1 MRALKETSAPSGL
14 VIGSLFLLFAT
25 LLSGCATR
33 VIRIPTDPGLP
44 SVDAIEV
51 YQSVSKDCKGVK
63 TLTAEIALSG
73 TVRGER
79 IRGRVLAGFAMPASM
94 RLEGVAPFG
103 APVFILTSNPRDV
116 IFLLP
121 RDNRVVRQ
129 SSTEDILNSLMGL
142 SFTVDDLLSILTG
155 CIVSTPQ
162 VEQGFRH
169 DKDWISV
176 ILRDNTAAVYLKQVG
191 ASWEIRAAKWPGWR
205 VEYSE
210 WKGGIPRIVRLW
222 SDSTQ
227 NPVALLAE
235 LSQLEVNVPL
245 KAEVFLLDVPRS
257 AVTLTLDEL
266 WDVAPLR

>member
-1 MRALKETSAPSGL
+1 MRALKDASVPSGL
-14 VIGSLFLLFAT
+14 VTGSWVLLFAI

-33 VIRIPTDPGLP
+33 VIRIPTNLGLP
-44 SVDAIEV
+44 SVDAITV
-51 YQSVSKDCKGVK
+51 YQSVTKNCKSVK

-73 TVRGER
+73 TARGER

-103 APVFILTSNPRDV
+103 APVFILTSNPRDTTL
-116 IFLLP
+116 LLP

-129 SSTEDILNSLMGL
+129 SSTEDILDSLMGL
-142 SFTVDDLLSILTG
+142 SFTVDDLLLILTG

-176 ILRDNTAAVYLKQVG
+176 VSRERAATVYLKQVG
-191 ASWEIRAAKWPGWR
+191 ASWEIRAAEWTGWR

-227 NPVALLAE
+227 NDVALVVE
-235 LSQLEVNVPL
+235 LSQLEVNIPL
-245 KAEVFLLDVPRS
+245 KAEVFSLDSPRS
-257 AVTLTLDEL
+257 AVPLTLDEL
-266 WDVAPLR
+266 WNVAPLR

>member
-1 MRALKETSAPSGL
+1 MRALKDASVPSGL
-14 VIGSLFLLFAT
+14 VTGSWVLLFAI

-33 VIRIPTDPGLP
+33 AIRIPTNPGLP
-44 SVDAIEV
+44 SVDAIKV
-51 YQSVSKDCKGVK
+51 YQSVTRNCKSVK

-73 TVRGER
+73 TARGER

-94 RLEGVAPFG
+94 RLEGIAPFG
-103 APVFILTSNPRDV
+103 APVFILTSNPREV
-116 IFLLP
+116 TLLLP

-129 SSTEDILNSLMGL
+129 SSTEDILDSLMGL

-155 CIVSTPQ
+155 CVVSTPQ

-176 ILRDNTAAVYLKQVG
+176 VLRDNSATVYLKQVG
-191 ASWEIRAAKWPGWR
+191 ASWEIRAAEWTGWR

-227 NPVALLAE
+227 NAVVLSAE
-235 LSQLEVNVPL
+235 LLQLEVNVPL

-257 AVTLTLDEL
+257 AVPLTLDEL
-266 WDVAPLR
+266 WDVTPFR